1 MMAVATGLGGAAFLP
16 LVIPAAIRPVSA
28 LVVNPGDRGR
38 FRLLRKEGSAIIV
51 MTLPLMCARLRRRYG
66 V

>member
-1 MMAVATGLGGAAFLP
+1 MMAVATRLGGVVFLH
-16 LVIPAAIRPVSA
+16 LVILAAIRLVFV
-28 LVVNPGDRGR
+28 LVVNPGDRGQ

-51 MTLPLMCARLRRRYG
+51 MTLPLMYARSRQHLG